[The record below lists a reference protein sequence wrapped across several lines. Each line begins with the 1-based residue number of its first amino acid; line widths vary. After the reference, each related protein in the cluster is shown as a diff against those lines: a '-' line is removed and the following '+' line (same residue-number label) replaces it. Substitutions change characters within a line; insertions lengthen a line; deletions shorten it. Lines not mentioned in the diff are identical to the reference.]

1 MRGRILKS
9 IDILASI
16 VFDFMKTIEKV
27 TIFEIAYLLE
37 IEAKSGFDFC
47 YNKID
52 NSTKLYKKVQDFKMF
67 WYIFKKFSKLGHF
80 TLGSM
85 GASVCFV
92 FWMSVRV

>member
-47 YNKID
+47 YNEID
-52 NSTKLYKKVQDFKMF
+52 NSTKL
-67 WYIFKKFSKLGHF
+67 
-80 TLGSM
+80 
-85 GASVCFV
+85 
-92 FWMSVRV
+92 